1 MANKFNLTELLN
13 QRSKEAAQSEKE
25 MPDAEDTIEK
35 KEKMYIDIY
44 DIAPSQENF
53 YDVETGIEE
62 LKQSIEL
69 VGLIEP
75 LVVTPIKVNP
85 GDVIPC
91 DGKQKYRLISGHRRR
106 LAIRRLVNEGK
117 ERFRMV
123 ECSVRDTQ
131 ESDEDR
137 IMNRLMMIM
146 ANGYRDKTDWE
157 RMTETIETER
167 LVLELKEKMDIA
179 GRTRDLL
186 AEILKSTPTQIA
198 RYKAISKNLEWSL
211 LEKFKE
217 NKIGVSAAY
226 EASGLKHK
234 YQEKA
239 VEILEQNGELQ
250 LGDIKKLK
258 AEEKEHEQIPGQQ
271 SISIYKQIEEQ
282 KEIDNQIMEQKD
294 RKNEKTD
301 PEEDA
306 TDPTQS
312 EQEKAIVE
320 EKMEPEQETM
330 KPTRMSGTNQQRKMI
345 DMEELILDLKEKI
358 DDKNVQETLEFFGV
372 YDIIRSQKVYKNFPV
387 KVIHTGYNNSIG
399 TKIGECPICNR
410 LLRECD
416 NNYCPECGKK
426 LEW

>member
-25 MPDAEDTIEK
+25 MPDAANTIEK

-117 ERFRMV
+117 DRFRMV

-131 ESDEDR
+131 ENDEDR

-198 RYKAISKNLEWSL
+198 RYKAISKNLSWNL

-226 EASGLKHK
+226 EASGLKPE

-239 VEILEQNGELQ
+239 VELLEQKGELQ
-250 LGDIKKLK
+250 IGDIKKLK
-258 AEEKEHEQIPGQQ
+258 LEEKEHEQIPGQQ
-271 SISIYKQIEEQ
+271 SISMYKQMEEQ
-282 KEIDNQIMEQKD
+282 KEIDNQVMGEKN
-294 RKNEKTD
+294 RENEKTE
-301 PEEDA
+301 PESIVSDQ
-306 TDPTQS
+306 TQT
-312 EQEKAIVE
+312 EQK
-320 EKMEPEQETM
+320 KMEEPEQAEVEIETEKAVLDKM
-330 KPTRMSGTNQQRKMI
+330 SPTQMSETYKKKRRLI
-345 DMEELILDLKEKI
+345 DMEELIIDLKEKVN
-358 DDKNVQETLEFFGV
+358 DKNVQETLEFFGV
-372 YDIIRSQKVYKNFPV
+372 YDIIRGQKVY
-387 KVIHTGYNNSIG
+387 
-399 TKIGECPICNR
+399 EQ
-410 LLRECD
+410 EMED
-416 NNYCPECGKK
+416 
-426 LEW
+426 